1 MCASPHIKVWAKN
14 HQFCLALQAEA
25 FTILQA
31 AQIAKDERSDQI
43 IIEGD
48 SKTCFNS
55 LSSPLCHLDWV
66 ISSIISNIL
75 VLRES
80 FTSSLF
86 IWVKRDCNV
95 VAHAA
100 AKLSINSVQ
109 LFCFNNHNLLVVLLD
124 ACKVG
129 CHVFP
134 S

>member
-14 HQFCLALQAEA
+14 HQFCPALQVEA
-25 FTILQA
+25 FAILQV

-43 IIEGD
+43 IIERD

-55 LSSPLCHLDWV
+55 LSSPLCHLNWV
-66 ISSIISNIL
+66 ISSIISNIV
-75 VLRES
+75 VLKES

-86 IWVKRDCNV
+86 IWVKRDCNA
-95 VAHAA
+95 VAHVA

-109 LFCFNNHNLLVVLLD
+109 SFCFNNHNLLIVLLD

-129 CHVFP
+129 RCVFP

>member
-14 HQFCLALQAEA
+14 HQFCPALQVEA
-25 FTILQA
+25 FAILQA

-43 IIEGD
+43 IIERD

-55 LSSPLCHLDWV
+55 LSSPLCHLNWV
-66 ISSIISNIL
+66 ISSIISNIV
-75 VLRES
+75 VLKES

-86 IWVKRDCNV
+86 IWVKRDCNA
-95 VAHAA
+95 VAHVA

-109 LFCFNNHNLLVVLLD
+109 SFCFNNHNLLIVLLD

-129 CHVFP
+129 CCGFP